1 MILGGRGSKLI
12 RKVVTTYENQRDWF
26 RTNACY
32 ENF

>member
-12 RKVVTTYENQRDWF
+12 RKVVTTYENQRHWF
-26 RTNACY
+26 RTNIRS